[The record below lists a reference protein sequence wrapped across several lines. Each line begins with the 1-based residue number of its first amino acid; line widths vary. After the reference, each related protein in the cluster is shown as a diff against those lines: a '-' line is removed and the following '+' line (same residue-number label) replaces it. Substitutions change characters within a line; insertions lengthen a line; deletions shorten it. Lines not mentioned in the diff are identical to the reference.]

1 MSKFGSLAKFYSFSY
16 NGRPR
21 YTFPLIC
28 LGAPPRA
35 GKICR
40 TCVSFG
46 MPDDLKM
53 NNILV
58 VDDSPTMRR
67 MVITSLGSL
76 RKVKSTQAGSGLEA
90 IERLAIEPV
99 DLMVLDLNMPDMHGM
114 EVIDFVRKHQAYRN
128 IPIVVLTTKGEESS
142 RTQALAAGANRYLTK
157 PFDPRQL
164 ADVVGSLLNAS

>member
-1 MSKFGSLAKFYSFSY
+1 
-16 NGRPR
+16 
-21 YTFPLIC
+21 
-28 LGAPPRA
+28 
-35 GKICR
+35 
-40 TCVSFG
+40 
-46 MPDDLKM
+46 MPDETRM
-53 NNILV
+53 SNILV

-114 EVIDFVRKHQAYRN
+114 EVIGFVRSHQAYRE

-142 RTQALAAGANRYLTK
+142 RTEALAAGANGYCTQHR
-157 PFDPRQL
+157 DSRQ
-164 ADVVGSLLNAS
+164 

>member
-1 MSKFGSLAKFYSFSY
+1 
-16 NGRPR
+16 
-21 YTFPLIC
+21 
-28 LGAPPRA
+28 
-35 GKICR
+35 
-40 TCVSFG
+40 
-46 MPDDLKM
+46 MPDELNM

-76 RKVKSTQAGSGLEA
+76 RAVKSTQAGSGLEA

-114 EVIDFVRKHQAYRN
+114 EVIDFVRRHQSYRN
-128 IPIVVLTTKGEESS
+128 IPIVVLTTKGEEAS
-142 RTQALAAGANRYLTK
+142 RTQAMAAGATKYLTK

-164 ADVVGSLLNAS
+164 ANVVDSLLKAT

>member
-1 MSKFGSLAKFYSFSY
+1 MPEEA
-16 NGRPR
+16 
-21 YTFPLIC
+21 
-28 LGAPPRA
+28 
-35 GKICR
+35 R
-40 TCVSFG
+40 T
-46 MPDDLKM
+46 

-76 RKVKSTQAGSGLEA
+76 RTIKSSQAGSGLEA

-114 EVIDFVRKHQAYRN
+114 EVIDFVRSHQAYRH
-128 IPIVVLTTKGEESS
+128 IPIVVLTTKGEEAS
-142 RTQALAAGANRYLTK
+142 RKEALAAGANRYLTK

-164 ADVVGSLLNAS
+164 ADVVGSLLKAN

>member
-1 MSKFGSLAKFYSFSY
+1 
-16 NGRPR
+16 
-21 YTFPLIC
+21 
-28 LGAPPRA
+28 
-35 GKICR
+35 
-40 TCVSFG
+40 
-46 MPDDLKM
+46 MPDELKL

-76 RKVKSTQAGSGLEA
+76 RSVKSTQAGSGLEA

-114 EVIDFVRKHQAYRN
+114 EVIDFVRKHHAYRN
-128 IPIVVLTTKGEESS
+128 IPIVVLTTKSDDSS
-142 RTQALAAGANRYLTK
+142 RKEALAAGANRYLTK

-164 ADVVGSLLNAS
+164 ADIVDSLLKAS

>member
-1 MSKFGSLAKFYSFSY
+1 
-16 NGRPR
+16 
-21 YTFPLIC
+21 
-28 LGAPPRA
+28 
-35 GKICR
+35 
-40 TCVSFG
+40 
-46 MPDDLKM
+46 MPDEYKM

-76 RKVKSTQAGSGLEA
+76 RTVKSTQAGSGLEA

-114 EVIDFVRKHQAYRN
+114 EVIDFVRRHRSYRN
-128 IPIVVLTTKGEESS
+128 IPIVVLTTKGEETS
-142 RTQALAAGANRYLTK
+142 RTQAMAAGATSYLTK

-164 ADVVGSLLNAS
+164 AEVVDSLLKAT

>member
-1 MSKFGSLAKFYSFSY
+1 M
-16 NGRPR
+16 
-21 YTFPLIC
+21 
-28 LGAPPRA
+28 
-35 GKICR
+35 
-40 TCVSFG
+40 SFG
-46 MPDDLKM
+46 MSDDLKI

-76 RKVKSTQAGSGLEA
+76 NRVKPTQAGSGLEA
-90 IERLAIEPV
+90 IERLAMEPV

-114 EVIDFVRKHQAYRN
+114 EVINFVRKHQAYRN

-142 RTQALAAGANRYLTK
+142 RTEALAAGANRYLTK

-164 ADVVGSLLNAS
+164 ADVVSALLQAS